1 MGGGGGGEEKVEG
14 WLEGEESAKAMLSRR
29 ITRRERPLFLPPPLD
44 RVPLRLGNVVEIVGP
59 PPSSK
64 THLLIQ
70 AAVNC
75 ILPKEWKGVNY
86 GGLGNLV
93 MFFDLDCRFEILR
106 LSQALKHRI
115 MEANGS
121 RANPNWEQGDA
132 DAFNCNQKKGPDIE
146 CDRELFSS
154 CMRRFMCVRCYD
166 SLEFLTALK
175 TLHYQLQ
182 KERETHGVDVHFLM
196 IDSIGAFYWIDRAST
211 SVALKGNNRKC
222 HSLQSVSE
230 SIIQEIRK
238 LLLVHP
244 MLVLATK
251 AANLGELKRDPSKVR
266 GRHPKRYFFS
276 KVASQ
281 SKWSVLFI
289 HKKQRNIP
297 FFKEDIALKEDYIP
311 FISACPQNDRNSQKW
326 YSEKA
331 SDLITL
337 GSGPQKLPY
346 REYMP
351 SIWQSFVT
359 HRVLVQASGEDSKHH
374 NSPIYLSQW
383 LLPSLSLSDKFIV
396 TDAGVSTL

>member
-1 MGGGGGGEEKVEG
+1 MGGGGGEEEEEEVEG

-29 ITRRERPLFLPPPLD
+29 ITRRERPLLLPPPLD

-59 PPSSK
+59 SPSSK

-132 DAFNCNQKKGPDIE
+132 DAFNCNQKKGPDNE

-154 CMRRFMCVRCYD
+154 CMRRFMYVRCYD

-182 KERETHGVDVHFLM
+182 KERETHGVDFLM

-251 AANLGELKRDPSKVR
+251 AANLGELKR
-266 GRHPKRYFFS
+266 
-276 KVASQ
+276 
-281 SKWSVLFI
+281 
-289 HKKQRNIP
+289 
-297 FFKEDIALKEDYIP
+297 
-311 FISACPQNDRNSQKW
+311 NSQKW

-351 SIWQSFVT
+351 SIWQHFLAESGIP
-359 HRVLVQASGEDSKHH
+359 LLCCDEGEDSKHH

>member
-1 MGGGGGGEEKVEG
+1 MGGGGGGEEEEEEEEVEG

-29 ITRRERPLFLPPPLD
+29 ITRRERPLLLPPPLD

-59 PPSSK
+59 SPSSK

-75 ILPKEWKGVNY
+75 ILPKEWKGMNY

-93 MFFDLDCRFEILR
+93 MFFDLDCRFEILS

-121 RANPNWEQGDA
+121 RAIPNWEQGDA

-154 CMRRFMCVRCYD
+154 CMRRFMYVRCYD

-182 KERETHGVDVHFLM
+182 KERETHGVDFLM

-251 AANLGELKRDPSKVR
+251 AANLGELKR
-266 GRHPKRYFFS
+266 
-276 KVASQ
+276 
-281 SKWSVLFI
+281 
-289 HKKQRNIP
+289 
-297 FFKEDIALKEDYIP
+297 
-311 FISACPQNDRNSQKW
+311 NSQKW

-351 SIWQSFVT
+351 SIWQVFFFCPLSHTEYLYELQVRKQDLWLFP
-359 HRVLVQASGEDSKHH
+359 ACEDSKHH

-396 TDAGVSTL
+396 TD

>member
-1 MGGGGGGEEKVEG
+1 MGGGGGEEEEEEVEG

-29 ITRRERPLFLPPPLD
+29 ITRRERPLLLPPPLD

-59 PPSSK
+59 SPSSK

-132 DAFNCNQKKGPDIE
+132 DAFNCNQKKGPDNE

-154 CMRRFMCVRCYD
+154 CMRRFMYVRCYD

-182 KERETHGVDVHFLM
+182 KERETHGVDFLM

-251 AANLGELKRDPSKVR
+251 AANLGELKSPLSHTEYLYELQVR
-266 GRHPKRYFFS
+266 K
-276 KVASQ
+276 Q
-281 SKWSVLFI
+281 DLWLF
-289 HKKQRNIP
+289 P
-297 FFKEDIALKEDYIP
+297 
-311 FISACPQNDRNSQKW
+311 AC
-326 YSEKA
+326 
-331 SDLITL
+331 
-337 GSGPQKLPY
+337 
-346 REYMP
+346 
-351 SIWQSFVT
+351 
-359 HRVLVQASGEDSKHH
+359 EDSKHH

>member
-1 MGGGGGGEEKVEG
+1 
-14 WLEGEESAKAMLSRR
+14 MLSRR
-29 ITRRERPLFLPPPLD
+29 ITRRERPLLLPPPLD

-59 PPSSK
+59 SPSSK

-121 RANPNWEQGDA
+121 RANPNWEQGGA

-146 CDRELFSS
+146 CDRELFST
-154 CMRRFMCVRCYD
+154 CMRRFMYVRCYD

-182 KERETHGVDVHFLM
+182 KERETHGVDVHYFLM

-251 AANLGELKRDPSKVR
+251 AANLGELKR
-266 GRHPKRYFFS
+266 
-276 KVASQ
+276 
-281 SKWSVLFI
+281 
-289 HKKQRNIP
+289 
-297 FFKEDIALKEDYIP
+297 
-311 FISACPQNDRNSQKW
+311 NSQKW

-331 SDLITL
+331 SDFITL

-359 HRVLVQASGEDSKHH
+359 HRVLVRASGEDSKHH

>member
-1 MGGGGGGEEKVEG
+1 MYNFMGEEEVAEG
-14 WLEGEESAKAMLSRR
+14 WLEGAESAKSMLSRVM
-29 ITRRERPLFLPPPLD
+29 RELPLSLVLLPPPLD

-59 PPSSK
+59 SPSSK

-70 AAVNC
+70 AAVSC
-75 ILPKEWKGVNY
+75 ILPKEWNGVNY

-115 MEANGS
+115 MEANGT
-121 RANPNWEQGDA
+121 RANPKWEQGDA
-132 DAFNCNQKKGPDIE
+132 DVFNCNQKKGPHIE

-154 CMRRFMCVRCYD
+154 CMRRFLYVRCYD
-166 SLEFLTALK
+166 SLEFLSTLK

-211 SVALKGNNRKC
+211 SVAIKGNNRKC
-222 HSLQSVSE
+222 HSLQTVSE
-230 SIIQEIRK
+230 SIIKEIRK

-251 AANLGELKRDPSKVR
+251 AANLGK
-266 GRHPKRYFFS
+266 
-276 KVASQ
+276 
-281 SKWSVLFI
+281 
-289 HKKQRNIP
+289 
-297 FFKEDIALKEDYIP
+297 
-311 FISACPQNDRNSQKW
+311 RNSQKW
-326 YSEKA
+326 SSENS
-331 SDLITL
+331 SDMRRV
-337 GSGPQKLPY
+337 GNGPKKLPY

-359 HRVLVQASGEDSKHH
+359 HRVLVRASDEDSKHH
-374 NSPIYLSQW
+374 NLPIYLSQW
-383 LLPSLSLSDKFIV
+383 LLPSLSVSDMFII